1 VPAHDPLHDIHH
13 YSPTF
18 TIKQLLTFCERKS
31 LPITRA
37 MVQNYI
43 REGLL
48 PSPDG
53 RFYTH
58 KHLAALVLIHRLKR
72 IYDIPSIKKALQ
84 PYMDGEGLPL
94 EKYTQL
100 SAALDAACTQ
110 WNEQVI
116 FAFGDVLRLTTDRQL
131 D

>member
-1 VPAHDPLHDIHH
+1 MPTHDPLHDIHH
-13 YSPTF
+13 YSPTL

-48 PSPDG
+48 PSPNG
-53 RFYTH
+53 RFYSH

-84 PYMDGEGLPL
+84 PLMDDEGLSL
-94 EKYTQL
+94 EKYAEL
-100 SAALDAACTQ
+100 SEAFDAACAQ
-110 WNEQVI
+110 WNAQI
-116 FAFGDVLRLTTDRQL
+116 LPAFGDALRLM
-131 D
+131 

>member
-1 VPAHDPLHDIHH
+1 MHAHDPLHDIHH

-18 TIKQLLTFCERKS
+18 TIKQLLTLCERKE

-48 PSPDG
+48 PPPVG

-58 KHLAALVLIHRLKR
+58 KHLAALVLIHRLK
-72 IYDIPSIKKALQ
+72 IFYDIPSIKEALL
-84 PYMDGEGLPL
+84 PFMDGEGLPL
-94 EKYTQL
+94 EKYIPL
-100 SAALDAACTQ
+100 SAALDAACAQ
-110 WNEQVI
+110 WNAHVVPD
-116 FAFGDVLRLTTDRQL
+116 FGESLRLL
-131 D
+131 

>member
-1 VPAHDPLHDIHH
+1 MHAHDPLFDIHH

-18 TIKQLLTFCERKS
+18 TIKQLLTFCERKA

-43 REGLL
+43 RDGLL
-48 PSPDG
+48 PPPAG

-58 KHLAALVLIHRLKR
+58 QHLAALVLIHRLKFF
-72 IYDIPSIKKALQ
+72 YDISSIKNALT
-84 PYMDGEGLPL
+84 PFMDNDGIPL

-100 SAALDAACTQ
+100 CNALDAACAQ
-110 WNEQVI
+110 WDAHIVPI
-116 FAFGDVLRLTTDRQL
+116 YGDVLRLT
-131 D
+131 